1 MLTGTDIFDIIYE
14 LVGSKADR
22 EDLAAGRKHI
32 ARMKTQSSIK
42 TQAKNLILQYPML
55 FSDDNSTSSM
65 ELISRA
71 MEADY
76 TSLMLVVLNK
86 ELSYY
91 MDSSASSL
99 EDILKK
105 YHTNIDAS
113 RGLGIVNEQGEDIFL
128 RPFFANVDRAMSKN
142 TLYEACQT
150 LLLTPEECYKR
161 SVLNESIIPKC
172 LLDEAGLTY
181 HKDSVEGVNGGTYIT
196 NQNKVR
202 PVMESFD
209 IPLSEDGQ
217 SGVEVKSVSRPK
229 RTAQGGSMDA
239 KVSTVDFKKLN
250 NLMPTLVT
258 VKLRLI
264 DKESRTP
271 FEKEAMFGIK
281 AVVHPL
287 KSDDIRYYLANQVK
301 DKFKLFRLIQWTTG
315 EIKLVKD
322 LILNQDAVKKTALD
336 SKYKNTFWWRKLSSL
351 ANSSKIKAL
360 MNSKNAPIATAT
372 MCITMNDVNA
382 IKNKNGI
389 DLLNDMK
396 AVDSIVKNYFLLG
409 FIVVDDA
416 TEAVYIWNSDSK
428 SFNYHTFKS
437 IDKYGKERESG
448 LDAMSALKSLLS

>member
-1 MLTGTDIFDIIYE
+1 MLTGTDIFDIIFE
-14 LVGSKADR
+14 LVGSSDDKR
-22 EDLAAGRKHI
+22 DLSTGKKHI
-32 ARMKTQSSIK
+32 DRMRSQNSIK
-42 TQAKNLILQYPML
+42 SQAKNLILQYPML

-65 ELISRA
+65 ELFSRA
-71 MEADY
+71 MEAEY

-91 MDSSASSL
+91 MDSNASSL

-113 RGLGIVNEQGEDIFL
+113 KGLGIVNEQGEDIFL
-128 RPFFANVDRAMSKN
+128 RPFFANVDRAMSKD
-142 TLYEACQT
+142 TLHEACQN
-150 LLLTPEECYKR
+150 LLLTPEECYKQ

-172 LLDEAGLTY
+172 LLEEAGITY
-181 HKDSVEGVNGGTYIT
+181 RNDSTEGVNGGTYFT
-196 NQNKVR
+196 NQNRVR
-202 PVMESFD
+202 PLMESFD
-209 IPLSEDGQ
+209 IPLSEEGE
-217 SGVEVKSVSRPK
+217 SGIEVKKVSRPK
-229 RTAQGGSMDA
+229 RAAQGGSMDA
-239 KVSTVDFKKLN
+239 KVTNVDFKKLN

-258 VKLRLI
+258 VRLRLI
-264 DKESRTP
+264 DKESKTP

-287 KSDDIRYYLANQVK
+287 KSTDVRYYLANQVK

-322 LILNQDAVKKTALD
+322 LILNKDAVKKTALD

-351 ANSSKIKAL
+351 ANSSKIKAML
-360 MNSKNAPIATAT
+360 NSKDAPIATAT

-396 AVDSIVKNYFLLG
+396 AVDSIVRNYFLLG
-409 FIVVDDA
+409 FAIIDDA